1 MMKNT
6 MYNIIKLEVPRT
18 DGLYGV
24 EIEAE
29 GRNLPMQVP
38 TWRVER
44 DGSLVSGFEAFE
56 YVMPAPKD
64 LRGVKAALDEL
75 GKQYN
80 RYATEV
86 VETDTSGIHVHVN
99 VQEYSPKQLFT
110 FITTYLVMEEVLLTY
125 CGPSREGN
133 HFCLRVKDAEFILH
147 EFVKSATTRKF
158 GNLNDDNIRYASLNP
173 CSLFK
178 YGSLEFRAMRGTGKL
193 DLVYEWVEILD
204 RVREAA
210 LKFGNPSEVILSM
223 SMDGERNFIRT
234 VLGDKVHL
242 FINIPH
248 VDKMIRNGARLVQP
262 LAFLPDWNAFKEV
275 KNNPFA

>member
-29 GRNLPMQVP
+29 GRNLPAQVP
-38 TWRVER
+38 AWRVER
-44 DGSLVSGFEAFE
+44 DGSLVSGMEAYE
-56 YVMPAPKD
+56 YVMPAPKG
-64 LRGVKAALDEL
+64 LVGVKEALDAL
-75 GKQYN
+75 AHQYN
-80 RYATEV
+80 RYATDI

-110 FITTYLVMEEVLLTY
+110 LITTYLVMEEMLLTY

-193 DLVYEWVEILD
+193 DLVYQWVEILD

-210 LKFGNPSEVILSM
+210 LKFANPSEVILSM

-234 VLGDKVHL
+234 VLGDKAHL